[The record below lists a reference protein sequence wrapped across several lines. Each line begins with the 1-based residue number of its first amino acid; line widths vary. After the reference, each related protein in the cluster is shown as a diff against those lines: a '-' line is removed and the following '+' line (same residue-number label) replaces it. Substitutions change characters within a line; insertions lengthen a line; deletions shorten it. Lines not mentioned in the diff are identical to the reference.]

1 VDRQGL
7 RSLRINADDFGRS
20 SRVNAA
26 IIRAHRDGVLTST
39 SLMVTEPAADEAVKL
54 AKENPSLAVG
64 LHLCLADAPAAAKHD
79 PALGFVRDGRLPS
92 NPVTAGARLGLDLRL
107 RSAIEAE
114 VEAQLERFK
123 ATGLRLSH
131 VDGHLNVHLVP
142 AVVTTLCMLLP
153 RFGTPEVRVPR
164 EGLGLALRLNASPLA
179 YKLSHALIFSF
190 LGAWARVRFARA
202 GVPVA
207 DRCLGLL
214 STFDPPDERVLIGL
228 LDGVAGRTELYLHPG
243 AVDEARDT
251 ELAGL
256 LSPRLAAAIRDR
268 GIRLERPPLV
278 PA

>member
-1 VDRQGL
+1 
-7 RSLRINADDFGRS
+7 
-20 SRVNAA
+20 
-26 IIRAHRDGVLTST
+26 
-39 SLMVTEPAADEAVKL
+39 M
-54 AKENPSLAVG
+54 
-64 LHLCLADAPAAAKHD
+64 
-79 PALGFVRDGRLPS
+79 LPS
-92 NPVTAGARLGLDLRL
+92 NPVTAGARLGLDPRL
-107 RSAIEAE
+107 RPAIEAE

-123 ATGLRLSH
+123 ATGLRLNH

-142 AVVTTLCMLLP
+142 AVVNTLCRLLP

-164 EGLGLALRLNASPLA
+164 EGLGLALRLNAAPLG
-179 YKLSHALIFSF
+179 YKLSHALIFSL

-202 GVPVA
+202 GIPVA

-243 AVDEARDT
+243 AVDEAQDT

-256 LSPRLAAAIRDR
+256 LSPRLAAAISDR